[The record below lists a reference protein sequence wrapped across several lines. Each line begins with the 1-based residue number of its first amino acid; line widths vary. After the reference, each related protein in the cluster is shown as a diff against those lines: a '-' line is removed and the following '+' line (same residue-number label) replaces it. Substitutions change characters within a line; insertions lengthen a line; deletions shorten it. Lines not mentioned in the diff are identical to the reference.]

1 MLQRIRR
8 RSRNA
13 RQTTHHLELSM
24 NRIFSAITLQSIAAA
39 AVLVAAAPMA
49 LADNVSDPFAKQ
61 TFHSTADRAQVRSDA
76 IAARDAQLRM
86 PVGVETRLDPTA
98 QRFVSTA
105 NRAQVHAE
113 AVEAAR
119 LGLTGSYDGK
129 TVVTPEQLAQIARAG
144 ERANGLTLA
153 RTAR

>member
-1 MLQRIRR
+1 
-8 RSRNA
+8 
-13 RQTTHHLELSM
+13 M
-24 NRIFSAITLQSIAAA
+24 NRTFSAITLQSIAAA

-49 LADNVSDPFAKQ
+49 LADSVSDPFVNQ
-61 TFHSTADRAQVRSDA
+61 SFTSTADRAQVRGEA

-86 PVGVETRLDPTA
+86 PVSVETRLDPTA

-119 LGLTGSYDGK
+119 LGVTGSYDGK
-129 TVVTPEQLAQIARAG
+129 TRATPEQLAQITRAG
-144 ERANGLTLA
+144 QRVSNLTLA
-153 RTAR
+153 ATAR

>member
-1 MLQRIRR
+1 
-8 RSRNA
+8 
-13 RQTTHHLELSM
+13 M
-24 NRIFSAITLQSIAAA
+24 NRTFSAITLQSIAAA

-61 TFHSTADRAQVRSDA
+61 VFTSSADRAQVQADA

-86 PVGVETRLDPTA
+86 PQSVETRLDPTA
-98 QRFVSTA
+98 QRFVSTVS
-105 NRAQVHAE
+105 RAQVHAE

-129 TVVTPEQLAQIARAG
+129 LVATPEQLAQIARAG
-144 ERANGLTLA
+144 ERAKDLTLA
-153 RTAR
+153 AAR